1 MILYREGLPS
11 GYEIEMLSRMFFPV
25 LTLAGER
32 TPFPPPPQEDWLLV
46 RAAPDG
52 LSVVLSRGGTTLSE
66 RSPAVPMEE
75 QELALARM
83 LFRCAV
89 KSGCVPLRWGVL
101 TGVRPIKLFHRMA
114 AQGLDDAQ
122 QAALMRE
129 RYLLC
134 LLYTSD
140 AADEL

>member
-1 MILYREGLPS
+1 MILYREGLSS

-89 KSGCVPLRWGVL
+89 KSGCVPLLGSPHRRQADQALSPDGRAGPGRC
-101 TGVRPIKLFHRMA
+101 TAGRP
-114 AQGLDDAQ
+114 DAGTIS
-122 QAALMRE
+122 AG
-129 RYLLC
+129 
-134 LLYTSD
+134 
-140 AADEL
+140 

>member
-25 LTLAGER
+25 LTLAGDR

-66 RSPAVPMEE
+66 RSSAVP
-75 QELALARM
+75 
-83 LFRCAV
+83 
-89 KSGCVPLRWGVL
+89 G
-101 TGVRPIKLFHRMA
+101 
-114 AQGLDDAQ
+114 
-122 QAALMRE
+122 
-129 RYLLC
+129 
-134 LLYTSD
+134 
-140 AADEL
+140 